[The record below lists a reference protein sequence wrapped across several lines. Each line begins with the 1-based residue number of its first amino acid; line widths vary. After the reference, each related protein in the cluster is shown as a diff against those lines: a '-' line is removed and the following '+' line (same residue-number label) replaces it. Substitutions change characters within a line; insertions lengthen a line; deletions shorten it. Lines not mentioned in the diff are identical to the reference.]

1 MLENTRTRSVYNDL
15 GYRYVRNA
23 RTRSGD
29 NDLGYHYVRKYPYT
43 LSIHALELFNV
54 THLDIIYES

>member
-1 MLENTRTRSVYNDL
+1 MLENTHARSVYNDL
-15 GYRYVRNA
+15 GYHYVEN
-23 RTRSGD
+23 TRIRSVY
-29 NDLGYHYVRKYPYT
+29 NDLSYHYVRKYPYT